1 MSQMDF
7 SALQQVLCIKC
18 GLCFLSWRTFE
29 LYYQNHSDSHFDT
42 DLSVIKPLHTSTIT
56 EQGSYWRQS
65 SCLPDACTIG
75 TVNGI
80 FSRYSEIVRNSS
92 VRALL
97 FLKKRMHSYLF
108 WSGSLQSFWRLRFS
122 FPHCPAYEY
131 SVMFFSPEP
140 CSSLFGIRRIS
151 GVRCCYSKLLKYLIS
166 GSLREDHCYPQ
177 ARAHNL
183 PVLWLHQAS

>member
-1 MSQMDF
+1 MLVTSFKRKILKTVLIQQQQTEPARLF
-7 SALQQVLCIKC
+7 SALTPL
-18 GLCFLSWRTFE
+18 LSHASRSKHCS
-29 LYYQNHSDSHFDT
+29 YQKSSRRGFRSYS
-42 DLSVIKPLHTSTIT
+42 LPSPIT
-56 EQGSYWRQS
+56 
-65 SCLPDACTIG
+65 
-75 TVNGI
+75 GI

-131 SVMFFSPEP
+131 SVMFFSSEP